1 LRRKREERRGR
12 KKIGAIWSIF
22 FKSIERVHNDIFQT
36 FKQIT
41 MACF

>member
-22 FKSIERVHNDIFQT
+22 KKKHRKGTQWHISNF
-36 FKQIT
+36 
-41 MACF
+41 